1 MTGKPLL
8 LVDIDGVISLFGWR
22 HDQRPDGLWTQV
34 EGIAHL
40 LSPTAARS
48 LLDLMSDFDPVWC
61 SGWEERANE
70 NLPHL
75 LGLGPWPVLHFD
87 RARGAGASS
96 AGAIGAAG
104 ASLAGAIG
112 AAGASLAG
120 AIGAA
125 GASLAGHWKLDAIDA
140 YCGPERAVAWVD
152 DVLDDACERWAA
164 DRVGPTLLVRTQ
176 PWEGL
181 TAAQV
186 LALRAWVQT
195 LPTGQAGPASR

>member
-87 RARGAGASS
+87 RARGAGAS
-96 AGAIGAAG
+96 
-104 ASLAGAIG
+104 
-112 AAGASLAG
+112 LAG